1 MCFSFPNARTSRAS
15 LFRQAGGDVSTE
27 GARAVGLMSRLWSLG
42 AVVTTA
48 ALLLGCAS
56 VHNIPLNVPLGSQGV
71 VDNLT
76 VGFQD
81 PAALDDLLIGLSFS
95 GGGTRAAAF
104 SFGVLEEMG
113 QVRMRGASDT
123 MLERIDFLSGV
134 SGGSVTAAYF
144 GLKKRA
150 ALADFRERFLLKN
163 AEEGLT
169 TTLSL
174 GTIGRAFSGGIN
186 DSTAFTKWLDAN
198 LFDNVTFGQFRDV
211 GSPRVWINASDI
223 YNRVPFVFDANAF
236 TAICS
241 DLSKYPLS
249 SAVAAS
255 AAVPIAFAPAVVQA
269 FPGTC
274 KDPLPPWIAKAAAN
288 RNASPMLSSYA
299 KAIMRYREGAVPYI
313 KLMDGGLVDN
323 YGISALTIARESSDT
338 AYGPMTPQQAVR
350 LRRAMFLVVDS
361 KAGLSGDW
369 INTVEGPSGVE
380 MLKAAVDTTIDAS
393 VGSSYSAFDRTTK
406 DWQSSLIKW
415 RCGLSAAERARYGA
429 RPGWRCD
436 DLQFFIGRLGFD
448 QLDPQRA
455 AVLEAVPTRFQ
466 LPQQQVDDVI
476 AAGRDTL
483 RASTV
488 FRAFAAGL

>member
-1 MCFSFPNARTSRAS
+1 MSVLRSIGVVVATS
-15 LFRQAGGDVSTE
+15 
-27 GARAVGLMSRLWSLG
+27 AV
-42 AVVTTA
+42 
-48 ALLLGCAS
+48 LLGCAS
-56 VHNIPLNVPLGSQGV
+56 VHNIPINVPLGPSGV
-71 VDNLT
+71 VDKLT
-76 VGFQD
+76 VGFED

-104 SFGVLEEMG
+104 SFGVLEEMA
-113 QVRMRGASDT
+113 QIRMRGASDT

-150 ALADFRERFLLKN
+150 ALADFRERFLLRN

-174 GTIGRAFSGGIN
+174 GTLGRAFSGGIN

-198 LFDNVTFGQFRDV
+198 LFDNATYGQFRSV

-223 YNRVPFVFDANAF
+223 YNRVPFVFDATAF

-241 DLSKYPLS
+241 DISKYPLS
-249 SAVAAS
+249 NAVAAS
-255 AAVPIAFAPAVVQA
+255 AAVPLAFAPAVVQA

-274 KDPLPPWIAKAAAN
+274 NDPLPPWVAKAAAN
-288 RNASPMLSSYA
+288 RNASPMLSAYS

-323 YGISALTIARESSDT
+323 YGVAALTIARESSDT
-338 AYGPMTPQQAVR
+338 PYGPMTPQQAVR
-350 LRRAMFLVVDS
+350 LRRAIFLVVDS
-361 KAGLSGDW
+361 KAGISGDW
-369 INTVEGPSGVE
+369 VNTVEGPSGVE
-380 MLKAAVDTTIDAS
+380 LLKAAVDTTMDAS
-393 VGSSYSAFDRTTK
+393 VGSSYSAFDRTMK

-415 RCGLSAAERARYGA
+415 RCSLSGAERARYGA
-429 RPGWRCD
+429 RPGWSCS

-448 QLDPQRA
+448 QLEPARA
-455 AVLEAVPTRFQ
+455 AALEAVPTRFQ
-466 LPQQQVDDVI
+466 LPQAQVDDVI

-488 FRAFAAGL
+488 FKAFVAGL